1 MRLTLARHAAPLF
14 RSSVQE
20 KAVSFLGS
28 FTGAAPAPVSA
39 QIQSAGGPILA
50 AKGVEKRFVVQGRTT
65 TVFDAFDF
73 AVEEGSFVSI
83 VGPSGCGKSTLLK
96 LMAGLDSAT
105 GGEVLFK
112 GNRVQQ
118 PPKGVI
124 YVFQQYTKSIF
135 PWRTVLENV
144 AFGLEHRRGLS
155 AYAAQER
162 CAEFIRLVGLEGYE
176 DYYPS
181 QLSGGMQQRVAIARA
196 LVCKPDVL
204 MMDEPFSAVDAL
216 TRATLQQ
223 LVLKIWQSIPLTVVF
238 VTHDVDEAVYLSS
251 RVVSLSRAPARVADD
266 VPITLPYPRDQVKTR
281 SDARYI
287 TARERLLSRILA
299 AEDPSLV
306 EGHASK
312 DRVEKRA

>member
-1 MRLTLARHAAPLF
+1 MLGNLVRESPVLAAPLP
-14 RSSVQE
+14 RP
-20 KAVSFLGS
+20 K
-28 FTGAAPAPVSA
+28 AAP
-39 QIQSAGGPILA
+39 ILQA
-50 AKGVEKRFVVQGRTT
+50 TGIDKRFLVQGRTT
-65 TVFDAFDF
+65 TVFDALDF

-96 LMAGLDSAT
+96 LMAGLESAS

-112 GNRVQQ
+112 GKRVQQ
-118 PPKGVI
+118 PPSGVI

-144 AFGLEHRRGLS
+144 AFGLEHQRDLD
-155 AYAAQER
+155 AASRQER
-162 CAEFIRLVGLEGYE
+162 CREYIRLVGLEGYE
-176 DYYPS
+176 SYFPS

-223 LVLKIWQSIPLTVVF
+223 LLLNIWQSLPLTVVF

-251 RVVSLSRAPARVADD
+251 RVVSLSRAPARIADD
-266 VPITLPYPRDQVKTR
+266 LRITLPYPRDAVKTR
-281 SDARYI
+281 SDPRYV

-299 AEDPSLV
+299 AETGSPLESDNEPRG
-306 EGHASK
+306 E
-312 DRVEKRA
+312 EKRA